1 MHSRRGDGQPPGDA
15 DKSSREEEGA
25 HARGRLTASSR
36 DGHREKTDS
45 ILGQTLHSMKRTKRN
60 ASCVQNVW

>member
-36 DGHREKTDS
+36 DGHREKTGRGKNGHAS
-45 ILGQTLHSMKRTKRN
+45 ISPRRVT
-60 ASCVQNVW
+60 